1 MIVYPR
7 LKGLME
13 ASLPA
18 LWAAL
23 LTQDPRTVQD
33 PLTVELVSSAYSRP
47 EARTSGGARPQINF
61 LGIPAGA
68 TIAAIGMFD
77 APVNGNLRFIYV
89 LDEPYQFG
97 KGGSISIP
105 GGTLDLLVE
114 P

>member
-7 LKGLME
+7 LKDVLT

-18 LWAAL
+18 LWAGL

-47 EARTSGGARPQINF
+47 EARTAGGARPQISF
-61 LGIPAGA
+61 LGIPAGV
-68 TIAAIGMFD
+68 TIAAIGLFD
-77 APVNGNLRFIYV
+77 ATTNGNLRFIYV
-89 LDEPYQFG
+89 LDEPYQFA
-97 KGGSISIP
+97 KGGSITIAAD
-105 GGTLDLLVE
+105 TLDLLVE

>member
-7 LKGLME
+7 LDGLLE

-47 EARTSGGARPQINF
+47 EARTSSGSRPQIAF

-68 TIAAIGMFD
+68 TIAAIGLFD
-77 APVNGNLRFIYV
+77 AAVNGNLRFIYV
-89 LDEPYQFG
+89 LDDPYRFAQ
-97 KGGSISIP
+97 GGSIAIA